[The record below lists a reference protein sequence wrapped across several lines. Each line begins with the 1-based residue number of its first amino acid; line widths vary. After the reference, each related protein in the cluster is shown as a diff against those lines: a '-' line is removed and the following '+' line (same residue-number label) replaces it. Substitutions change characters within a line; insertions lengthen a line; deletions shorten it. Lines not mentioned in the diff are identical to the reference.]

1 MNPIPLIEALR
12 RFKIAKCS
20 DGLAAKTIQD
30 YAYYVRIFIKSV
42 PDERAYVGQVTGSD
56 LDSFMAAERKRL
68 AEERKAKA
76 LKRGEPL
83 TKQNSDANARTMRA
97 RHRALDIFFNWLED
111 NDDLGNPVSPFRNNR
126 GKKRKPPKLPKH
138 EPRRAQLEDV
148 LKILRS
154 IPQATWLDQ
163 RDRAIVQLMLDT
175 GLRAGEVCGLLVADV
190 DMVRSELLVRS
201 GKGDKDRR
209 VPFTEKTKREV
220 TMYLMRRPPC
230 PMQWAAYLFL
240 AAKNAWGVKTRG
252 PLKPGGLTQLWKTL
266 SLHAAVPVI
275 NPHSV
280 RHLFGFK
287 LLNDGVRLETVSKL
301 MGHADPGFTLKIYAP
316 LLSETARREYAE
328 HWK

>member
-1 MNPIPLIEALR
+1 MNLISLTEALR
-12 RFKIAKCS
+12 RFELAKSS
-20 DGLAAKTIQD
+20 DGLAVKTIRD
-30 YAYYVRIFIKSV
+30 YAYYVRIFAQTV
-42 PDERAYVGQVTGSD
+42 PAERAYVGQITGSD
-56 LDSFMAAERKRL
+56 LDNFMASERKRL
-68 AEERKAKA
+68 AEASKAKA
-76 LKRGEPL
+76 QKRGEPL

-111 NDDLGNPVSPFRNNR
+111 NDDLGNPISPFRNAR

-138 EPRRAQLEDV
+138 EPRRAQYDDV
-148 LKILRS
+148 LKILRTL
-154 IPQATWLDQ
+154 PRATWLDQ

-220 TMYLMRRPPC
+220 TAYLLRRPPC
-230 PMQWAAYLFL
+230 PSQWSAFLFL
-240 AAKNAWGVKTRG
+240 AAKNAWSVKTRG

-266 SLHAAVPVI
+266 SEQANVPHI
-275 NPHSV
+275 NPHAV

-316 LLSETARREYAE
+316 LLSETARQEYNA